1 MPGRSNA
8 TARRAS
14 MSSSRRPVHRAFR
27 STRRIVSTAR
37 PATSRTR
44 PRTSTGW
51 SRKAGED
58 RIIPTCRLLAGAG
71 LAAAAFLAATPA
83 SARVEAG
90 SPLLPYAEARM
101 AALQGANDQ
110 AGARYAA
117 ALAAAPADQG
127 IATQA
132 MRHGVITGNWGL
144 ALDGA

>member
-1 MPGRSNA
+1 MRGRSND

-14 MSSSRRPVHRAFR
+14 MSSLRRPVHRAFR

-51 SRKAGED
+51 CRKAGED
-58 RIIPTCRLLAGAG
+58 RIIPICRLLAGTG
-71 LAAAAFLAATPA
+71 LAAAFLAATPA
-83 SARVEAG
+83 AARVEAV

-110 AGARYAA
+110 ASARYAA

-132 MRHGVITGNWGL
+132 MRHGVIAG
-144 ALDGA
+144 